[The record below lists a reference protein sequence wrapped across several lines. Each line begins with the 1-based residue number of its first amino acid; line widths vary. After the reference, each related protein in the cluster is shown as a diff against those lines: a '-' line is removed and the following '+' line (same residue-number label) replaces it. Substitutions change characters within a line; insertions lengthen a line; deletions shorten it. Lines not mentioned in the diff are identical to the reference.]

1 MTEPSADPTLA
12 DRFRSHA
19 RALIDGGRSPRYV
32 ELMPAAADDLDR
44 GGVVARL
51 FAVSLHAEPDG
62 PGQILARCGDHGPP
76 VVWNPPAP
84 TAG

>member
-1 MTEPSADPTLA
+1 MK
-12 DRFRSHA
+12 
-19 RALIDGGRSPRYV
+19 PRR
-32 ELMPAAADDLDR
+32 DH
-44 GGVVARL
+44 VVN

-76 VVWNPPAP
+76 VVWQPLAA